1 VVLADDHGL
10 VRAGVKAL
18 LLAAG
23 FDVVAEAEDGR
34 QLLREVRRQHP
45 DIALVDVSMPTLD
58 GLEAARR
65 IAECSPKTRVIM
77 LSMYEDRKYA
87 ESAAASGAWAYLSKD
102 DAPDELAGVIE
113 RVFRGE
119 RFLEAASDVDDAL
132 TSRERE
138 VLQLIAEGKKNA
150 DIAQVM
156 NRSIHTVRNHR
167 ARLMRKLGVSSA
179 SELVEMAEDRGLLRF
194 PASRQT
200 HDGTPSGGRL

>member
-18 LLAAG
+18 LVASG
-23 FDVVAEAEDGR
+23 IDVVAEAEDGR
-34 QLLREVRRQHP
+34 ELLREVRRQHP

-65 IAECSPKTRVIM
+65 IAECSPTTRVIM
-77 LSMYEDRKYA
+77 LSMYDDEKYA
-87 ESAAASGAWAYLSKD
+87 EFAAASGAWAYLSKD
-102 DAPDELAGVIE
+102 EAPDELAGIIE

-119 RFLEAASDVDDAL
+119 RFLDPPGELEDEL

-150 DIAQVM
+150 DIAKLM

-194 PASRQT
+194 PANRQT
-200 HDGTPSGGRL
+200 EKGS